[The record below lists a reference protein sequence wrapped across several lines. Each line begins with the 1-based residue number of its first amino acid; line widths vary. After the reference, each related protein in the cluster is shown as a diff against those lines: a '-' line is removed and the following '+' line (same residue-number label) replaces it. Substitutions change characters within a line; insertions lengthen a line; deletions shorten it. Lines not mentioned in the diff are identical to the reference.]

1 MNRMLVAL
9 VMCASGLSAQASKD
23 GAPGEVA
30 FYLRTAGLYDSNLDH
45 DPVGRAAYGGVLAAG
60 LTARDRAS
68 RPRVEVAY
76 EAAAHRYSAPSRLE
90 RVSHH
95 GEITFTARPARA
107 LAFSTEAEVSL
118 RGSSEDRT
126 GGHEFV
132 GAEQLELRLTR
143 ATALRLTGAYRLR
156 QYPDPQDVGRDA
168 RNRYAELEL
177 RQRVGSGIRMTM
189 GGRVERH
196 RADLARS
203 SYNRTTWALGLETAS
218 ARRVQLALELTYRVQ
233 RDPDRLVEVGGRD
246 LPRRDRRFEPEAA
259 LTVRPWRSL
268 DVMLGYSLDL
278 RRSND
283 PDKVYDAHV
292 VSLVLTRWL

>member
-68 RPRVEVAY
+68 RPRGEVAY

-118 RGSSEDRT
+118 RDLLYEP
-126 GGHEFV
+126 
-132 GAEQLELRLTR
+132 LEWSR
-143 ATALRLTGAYRLR
+143 
-156 QYPDPQDVGRDA
+156 
-168 RNRYAELEL
+168 
-177 RQRVGSGIRMTM
+177 
-189 GGRVERH
+189 
-196 RADLARS
+196 
-203 SYNRTTWALGLETAS
+203 
-218 ARRVQLALELTYRVQ
+218 
-233 RDPDRLVEVGGRD
+233 
-246 LPRRDRRFEPEAA
+246 LPRGPVTFTAADDRA
-259 LTVRPWRSL
+259 LLAGP
-268 DVMLGYSLDL
+268 
-278 RRSND
+278 
-283 PDKVYDAHV
+283 
-292 VSLVLTRWL
+292 